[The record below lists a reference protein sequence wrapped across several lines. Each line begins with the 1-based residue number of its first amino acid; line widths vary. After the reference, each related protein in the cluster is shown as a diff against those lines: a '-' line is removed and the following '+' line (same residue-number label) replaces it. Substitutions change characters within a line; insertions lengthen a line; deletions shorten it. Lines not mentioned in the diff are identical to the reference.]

1 MRMPMENGAKRG
13 KEEEG
18 PDVNGKKSKC
28 GIGALLDDGEEGGD
42 SVSSE
47 GEPEEERKAKAH
59 VRWVGENTH

>member
-1 MRMPMENGAKRG
+1 MERKR
-13 KEEEG
+13 KQE
-18 PDVNGKKSKC
+18 DVNGKKLKW
-28 GIGALLDDGEEGGD
+28 ALIDDGEEGGD